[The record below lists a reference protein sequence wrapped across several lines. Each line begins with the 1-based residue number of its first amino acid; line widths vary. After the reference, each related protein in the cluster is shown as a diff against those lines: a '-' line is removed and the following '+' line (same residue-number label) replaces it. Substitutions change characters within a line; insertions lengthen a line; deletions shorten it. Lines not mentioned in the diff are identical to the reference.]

1 MADSIDTALAALDEL
16 IELLP
21 NIEKA
26 KGRARLGTA
35 LQKATASALQF
46 DEYPGWVEELVVLVE
61 AAKVDTGAVHS
72 EIGTS
77 LLEIIRMS
85 QILAGE
91 PTIDQLDQVNQVGLT
106 KLPFEIDKIKNR
118 IESFWRMAVRDAL
131 GGQGTLG
138 EVLIKIPVVE
148 PLGRDLRELALRA
161 KKLEDESRRASDRAE
176 EHDTLLVEASALN
189 GRLLAAGVAPP
200 IAKFLVDVASRP
212 VRLSDVSDE
221 ILAWIRDHDAL
232 ALFSVSAN
240 GATR

>member
-1 MADSIDTALAALDEL
+1 MY
-16 IELLP
+16 
-21 NIEKA
+21 
-26 KGRARLGTA
+26 R
-35 LQKATASALQF
+35 
-46 DEYPGWVEELVVLVE
+46 
-61 AAKVDTGAVHS
+61 
-72 EIGTS
+72 IG
-77 LLEIIRMS
+77 
-85 QILAGE
+85 Q
-91 PTIDQLDQVNQVGLT
+91 
-106 KLPFEIDKIKNR
+106 
-118 IESFWRMAVRDAL
+118 
-131 GGQGTLG
+131 
-138 EVLIKIPVVE
+138 
-148 PLGRDLRELALRA
+148 PLNTTVALRA